1 MGVDV
6 FDIVALIFGI
16 LLTIRKLDAQSRRP
30 EEFPHVPPAA
40 FGDWQRR
47 EVAIYRLGVWACF
60 LKVGLDPAFT
70 FFVAPHVP
78 FNVARIVSAT
88 IDLGWLAVLITTF
101 VRARRMAKH
110 RRSLGILL
118 GGMIVNQ
125 PARSR
130 RDDEEED

>member
-6 FDIVALIFGI
+6 FDIVALIFAI

-30 EEFPHVPPAA
+30 EEFPNVPPAA
-40 FGDWQRR
+40 FADWQRR

-70 FFVAPHVP
+70 FFVAPHVS
-78 FNVARIVSAT
+78 FGLARIVSAT
-88 IDLGWLAVLITTF
+88 IDLGWLAVLIATF
-101 VRARRMAKH
+101 VRARRIAKL

-125 PARSR
+125 PPARDR
-130 RDDEEED
+130 EDDED